1 MTHDMMKGICVEC
14 SARVVAV
21 VNTKHQFGRVDGRY
35 PHWVNHY
42 DKVDEDGNDVERY
55 SLIYYETGSNFKQ
68 PGPAI
73 FSIPTLLPM
82 S

>member
-1 MTHDMMKGICVEC
+1 MTGVEC

-21 VNTKHQFGRVDGRY
+21 VDTKNRLGRIDGRH
-35 PHWVNHY
+35 PHWVAPY
-42 DKVDEDGNDVERY
+42 DDETEERF
-55 SLIYYETGSNFKQ
+55 SLIYYETGGRFVA

-73 FSIPTLLPM
+73 FSIPLEDESGPCL